1 MTAGA
6 GALGGAVWG
15 ASGTGAG
22 AGAASAGTSMAGA
35 SLLRILGPI
44 GLVLAP
50 TTLGNGTLPPE
61 VWAEAARKQE
71 QAKTQSQAKTRDIAT
86 TNNCRGPQD
95 KACQQGK
102 HSGRIQAQED
112 KITYIP
118 AAVAGSAWTDLPYPP
133 GLGKCRGY
141 ADNCRNALKALSGS
155 DRGKKFQEGADV
167 AHKNMVGWM
176 AKITPMGVSA
186 NPTTFKISFYFN
198 GNKGSP
204 SKARSSL
211 KGKDSRRLD
220 FDVLKGDALKG

>member
-50 TTLGNGTLPPE
+50 TTLGDGTLPPE

-155 DRGKKFQEGADV
+155 DRGKNFKKV
-167 AHKNMVGWM
+167 RMWRIRIWLVGWR
-176 AKITPMGVSA
+176 KSRQWGYRPIQLRSRFHFILMGI
-186 NPTTFKISFYFN
+186 KE
-198 GNKGSP
+198 
-204 SKARSSL
+204 
-211 KGKDSRRLD
+211 
-220 FDVLKGDALKG
+220 VLQKPEVP